1 MRRRLTMRRLG
12 MAGPAALLLAAL
24 LGGCVSIPMGG
35 GVTTEQIDT
44 SGPDESLTSLPPGP
58 AVDASP
64 AEIISGFISAGR
76 GPQKNYEVA
85 RQYLTDD
92 FRLTWI
98 PGVRTLISSTPISP
112 IPLADNTWSVT
123 VSTSASLDADGHYAV
138 AGDSIE
144 LPFGLVQNDDGQW
157 RISAAPDGTLLPP
170 NRFTGIFK
178 AYDLYFFD
186 PTFEFLVPDRRWFP
200 SGSNVPRRVVS
211 QLLLGPSPWQGSG
224 VLFSAFP
231 TGTELAKAGSPTI
244 NAGTA
249 TVELSS
255 EVQTADTTTKR
266 RMLQQLTASLG
277 SVSSVREVTIVSAGF
292 TLAIPDGGS
301 TADSDYLV
309 GSEAVGGLD
318 GRVGIVTESGI
329 TALDAI
335 GRVAD
340 PLGVT
345 GASLARSRRAI
356 AVRGADGDVSLIRDR
371 TDPVVLDTRPGL
383 LPPSLD
389 PSGFTWT
396 VPASSPGALQ
406 AIAPDG
412 TVFPVPGL
420 PADGRIVSFEV
431 SRDGARVLAALDTAS
446 GPRLIVAGVLRNPD
460 DAPVGLSPSVVNLDV
475 GSEPLVDA
483 AWVDGVTVVALSGIG
498 AETTVDAYVIGGQS
512 TSLGS
517 PPNGVAIV
525 GGNDREGTRVLDA
538 DGQVLRPGGGSTWQ
552 STGIIAS
559 FLATQQ

>member
-1 MRRRLTMRRLG
+1 MTRRLLMTRLG

-24 LGGCVSIPMGG
+24 LGGCVSIPTGG
-35 GVTTEQIDT
+35 GVTTEEIDT
-44 SGPDESLTSLPPGP
+44 SGPEESLTSLPPGP

-64 AEIISGFISAGR
+64 SDIISGFISAGR

-85 RQYLTDD
+85 REYLTDD
-92 FRLTWI
+92 FRLTWT
-98 PGVRTLISSTPISP
+98 PGARTLISPTPISP
-112 IPLADNTWSVT
+112 VALADNTWSVT
-123 VSTSASLDADGHYAV
+123 VSTTASLDADGHYSV
-138 AGDSIE
+138 VGDTVE
-144 LPFGLVQNDDGQW
+144 LPFGLVQNDEGQW

-178 AYDLYFFD
+178 SYDLYFFD

-200 SGSNVPRRVVS
+200 SGSNVPRRLVS

-231 TGTELAKAGSPTI
+231 TGTEQGDPPEI
-244 NAGTA
+244 IGGVA

-255 EVQTADTTTKR
+255 EVQTADATTKR
-266 RMLQQLTASLG
+266 RMLQQLTESLG
-277 SVSSVREVTIVSAGF
+277 SVSSIREVTIVSAGF

-301 TADSDYLV
+301 SADSQYLV
-309 GSEAVGGLD
+309 GSEVVGGLD
-318 GRVGIVTESGI
+318 GRVGIVTESGVSE
-329 TALDAI
+329 LEAI
-335 GRVAD
+335 GGAAD
-340 PLGVT
+340 PLAVT
-345 GASLARSRRAI
+345 AASLSRTRRAMAI
-356 AVRGADGDVSLIRDR
+356 RNADGVSLIRSGE
-371 TDPVVLDTRPGL
+371 DPVVLDTRSGL

-396 VPASSPGALQ
+396 VPAASPGALL

-412 TVFPVPGL
+412 SAFSVPGL
-420 PADGRIVSFEV
+420 PTDARIVSFDV

-446 GPRLIVAGVLRNPD
+446 GPRLIVAGVLRNAD
-460 DAPVGLSPSVVNLDV
+460 DVPVELSSTVIDLRV
-475 GSEPLVDA
+475 GSEPLIDA
-483 AWVDGVTVVALSGIG
+483 AWVDGVTVVALSGTG
-498 AETTVDAYVIGGQS
+498 AATTVVAYVIGGQS

-517 PPNGVAIV
+517 PAGGVAIV

-538 DGQVLRPGGGSTWQ
+538 DGDVLRPGGGDSWQ
-552 STGIIAS
+552 STGIVAS